1 MTYVQSPKKHKIHRS
16 RGIVFLNAV
25 LMLAIIGLAIFYVS
39 QVNNLVGDSYTI
51 RGEKDR
57 LAEETAKNQKLE
69 TAVVQLKSPLN
80 LEEMIKKLEMVEA
93 GKIDYLKIEK
103 EVAVRK

>member
-1 MTYVQSPKKHKIHRS
+1 MTFIQSPKKHKTHRNQ
-16 RGIVFLNAV
+16 GIVFLNAV
-25 LMLAIIGLAIFYVS
+25 LIFAIIGLAVFYVH
-39 QVNNLVGDSYTI
+39 QVNNLVGVSYAI
-51 RGEKDR
+51 RGEKEK
-57 LAEETAKNQKLE
+57 LAEEAAKNQKLE
-69 TAVVQLKSPLN
+69 TTVAQLKSPLN